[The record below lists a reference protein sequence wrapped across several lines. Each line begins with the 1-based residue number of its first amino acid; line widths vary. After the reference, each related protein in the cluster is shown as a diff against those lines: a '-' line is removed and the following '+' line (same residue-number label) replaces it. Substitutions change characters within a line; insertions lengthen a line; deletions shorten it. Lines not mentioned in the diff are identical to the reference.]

1 MQSIDDMQTFPAVN
15 AADEGP
21 VIHIDNKVLI
31 GKTLHR
37 TPLKN
42 LFTVS
47 ASPGVVVNRYSS
59 LPADTPP
66 VRLALQR

>member
-1 MQSIDDMQTFPAVN
+1 VHTVGVEGELQSTDDMQTFPAVN

-21 VIHIDNKVLI
+21 VIQVDDKVLI
-31 GKTLHR
+31 GKTLHG

-47 ASPGVVVNRYSS
+47 ASPVVVVNR
-59 LPADTPP
+59 
-66 VRLALQR
+66 